1 MNLEERV
8 AYAVITKTQAV
19 APPSIDIDSIR
30 HQGRRRA
37 RRRTA
42 LTVLAAAALVAG
54 TIWGASTLSNLDQ
67 SPEPTQTPSN
77 PDSLRPLTYADA
89 GTIHYGEKTIEVG
102 AELNG
107 LTVTDYGVAFTTQ
120 DGRVWFSDGATP
132 EQVGV
137 TSPDV
142 LQQWGF
148 TRDGYAFK
156 EPDWVVA
163 GSTGPYAEWF
173 EFPAPDETEIVV
185 YDTREG
191 EVAKRVP
198 IDVPQDC
205 KGACAQLQGVYDGK
219 VYWTEDP
226 CRPFAATGNECEGQ
240 VAPPHVYDLASGTET
255 TMTVDEY
262 ADVLRTR
269 PRMIG
274 VRGAPEEGGHNVPL
288 NLSDGTGLADAS
300 SNVIFANGGSN
311 GQIDGM
317 SPGGLGEVRYNLAT
331 GSQLRFDRPAGFDR
345 NTNFSFDGWLDDETF
360 QLAESRFGR
369 APIPQIGALL
379 VCRVSSGACEVA
391 KPAPDPASIERIV
404 PNF

>member
-8 AYAVITKTQAV
+8 AYAVTTKTQAV
-19 APPSIDIDSIR
+19 APPSIDIDGIR
-30 HQGRRRA
+30 RQGRQQA

-42 LTVLAAAALVAG
+42 LTVVAAATLVAG
-54 TIWGASTLSNLDQ
+54 TIWGASALSDLDQ
-67 SPEPTQTPSN
+67 SRGPTNETPSN

-89 GTIHYGEKTIEVG
+89 GTIHYGADTIEVG

-107 LTVTDYGVAFTTQ
+107 LTVTDYGVAFTTR
-120 DGRVWFSDGATP
+120 DGRVWFSDGAAP
-132 EQVGV
+132 EQVGA

-142 LQQWGF
+142 LERWGF

-163 GSTGPYAEWF
+163 GSTGAYAEWF
-173 EFPAPDETEIVV
+173 EFPAPDQTEIVV
-185 YDTREG
+185 YDTREA
-191 EVAKRVP
+191 EVADHVP

-226 CRPFAATGNECEGQ
+226 CRPFSSAGNECGGQ

-255 TMTVDEY
+255 TLTIDEY
-262 ADVLRTR
+262 ADELRTR

-274 VRGAPEEGGHNVPL
+274 VRGAPEEGGHDVPL
-288 NLSDGTGLADAS
+288 NLSDGTGLADGG
-300 SNVIFANGGSN
+300 SNVIFADGGT
-311 GQIDGM
+311 GGLDGL
-317 SPGGLGEVRYNLAT
+317 SPGGLGELRYNLAT
-331 GSQLRFDRPAGFDR
+331 GSRLHFDQPAGFEGG
-345 NTNFSFDGWLDDETF
+345 TNFAFVGWLDDESF
-360 QLAESRFGR
+360 QLAEERFGK

-379 VCRVSSGACEVA
+379 VCRVSSDKCEVA
-391 KPAPDPASIERIV
+391 SPAPDPASSERIV